1 MGLAE
6 FETFIASG
14 NMIFETKARDPA
26 ALERKVES
34 QLHASFGIEIDT
46 FVRTEN
52 ELAAIVD
59 DARANTAR
67 LTPEQR
73 LAAALDTRVIEEDLG
88 DGRRRIRQGA
98 NCVIVKPAR
107 IGQLTPF
114 DEAAARMPAL
124 VGECP

>member
-73 LAAALDTRVIEEDLG
+73 LAAGLDMREIEEDFG